1 MKIDFGVKSSGEAGD
16 AGAFPMPSS
25 SSPARAEEIAVEW
38 RRHVLNLIII
48 GLVSLFLFAP
58 GINLMPLTDRDEA
71 LYVQASRQMLETGDW
86 VDIRFQQEPR
96 YKKPVG
102 IYWLQGL
109 STQIFGEGAA
119 SPLWIYRLPSLL
131 GAFLTA
137 FFTYAIATRMG
148 GPKAGLIAGLLAAST
163 VELSFEARIGKTD
176 AMLCATIVASQFG
189 LAYAYLDPQRRQVLW
204 RNGLFWIALGL
215 GTLIKGPVAPMIAG
229 LTILGLTAAE
239 RNLSLIRALSP
250 VRGLLVYLLVVLP
263 WLAAI
268 GWISKGAF
276 FAQSIG
282 HDMLGKV
289 ATGQEGHGAPPGTYL
304 LVGLGTFWPL
314 SIFASLAILW
324 GWTQRTR
331 PEVRFLFFW
340 AVPAWL
346 IFELIA
352 TKLPN
357 YILPMM
363 PALAVLTG
371 LALTDKGLRTESRWF
386 RFTYVGIAA
395 LGLLLAIALNAV
407 FYVSEHRISW
417 LGIALGCALA
427 LVAVAAWRLMV
438 ASRMREGIAA
448 SIASAGLAYIL
459 AFAIIL
465 PGAERLWLT
474 DRIADAAKK
483 MVTCPAPT
491 ILSVGYEEPSL
502 VFRLGTGMQRLAAD
516 DAAAAFHR
524 ASCAFAAVTVDN
536 SANFQKSLL
545 ALGEVTSPLQI
556 VEGRNL
562 NGLNPRQMQIFLK
575 P

>member
-1 MKIDFGVKSSGEAGD
+1 MRIDSGVETRRVAGD
-16 AGAFPMPSS
+16 AIALH
-25 SSPARAEEIAVEW
+25 PAPEPAPGRAMHRPAEW
-38 RRHVLNLIII
+38 RRHVLNLILI
-48 GLVSLFLFAP
+48 GLVGLFLFAP
-58 GINLMPLTDRDEA
+58 GISLMPLTDRDEA
-71 LYVQASRQMLETGDW
+71 LYVQASRQMLETGNW

-109 STQIFGEGAA
+109 SAKVFGEGAA
-119 SPLWIYRLPSLL
+119 SPLWIYRLHSLV
-131 GAFLTA
+131 GALLTA
-137 FFTYAIATRMG
+137 FFTYAIAARMG
-148 GPKAGLIAGLLAAST
+148 GSKAGLIAGLLAAST
-163 VELSFEARIGKTD
+163 VELAFEARIGKTD
-176 AMLCATIVASQFG
+176 AMLCAMIVASQFG
-189 LAYAYLDPQRRQVLW
+189 LACAYLDPQRRQVLW

-229 LTILGLTAAE
+229 LTIIGLTATE

-250 VRGLLVYLLVVLP
+250 VRGVLVYLLVVLP

-324 GWTQRTR
+324 GWTRRTR

-340 AVPAWL
+340 AAPAWL
-346 IFELIA
+346 LFELIA

-363 PALAVLTG
+363 PALAALAG
-371 LALTDKGLRTESRWF
+371 LALADKGLRTESRWF
-386 RFTYVGIAA
+386 RFTYSGIAA
-395 LGLLLAIALNAV
+395 LGILLAIALNAV
-407 FYVSEHRISW
+407 FYVSEHRPSW
-417 LGIALGCALA
+417 PGIALGCV
-427 LVAVAAWRLMV
+427 LVLMSVAAWRLLV
-438 ASRMREGIAA
+438 AHKMREGIAA
-448 SIASAGLAYIL
+448 SILAAGLAYIL

-474 DRIADAAKK
+474 DRIADAAQK
-483 MVTCPAPT
+483 MINCPAPT

-502 VFRLGTGMQRLAAD
+502 VLRLGTGMQRLAAD

-524 ASCAFAAVTVDN
+524 ASCAFAAVRVEE
-536 SANFQKSLL
+536 SASFQKSLL
-545 ALGEVTSPLQI
+545 ALGEVATPLQI

-562 NGLNPRQMQIFLK
+562 NGFNLRQMQVYLK
-575 P
+575 R